1 MAVRADLYL
10 TNQTGRV
17 GQNSGV
23 KTLRPSLRSV
33 RGTACPRPSVR
44 GTVYPRCTGH
54 KGAGL
59 SS

>member
-33 RGTACPRPSVR
+33 RGT
-44 GTVYPRCTGH
+44 VYPRCTGH